1 MTKKLTISALLV
13 ALAMILGYVEVLI
26 PFNFGIPGIK
36 LGLANLVVVV
46 ALYLLNAR
54 QALMISVVRI
64 LLVSFTFGNM
74 AALLYSITGGLLSF
88 AVMVLCRRIKGLSTM
103 SVSVAGGI
111 SHNIGQ
117 ILVAVFVV
125 KNLNLL
131 FYLPVLMIA
140 GIITGLLIGLVAAL
154 LYSITGGLLS
164 FAVMVLCRRIK
175 GLSTMSVSVAGGI
188 SHNIGQ
194 ILVAVFVVKNLNLL
208 FYLPVLMIAGII
220 TGLLIGLVAGLIIP
234 SVRKALQL

>member
-13 ALAMILGYVEVLI
+13 ALAMILSYVEVLI

-103 SVSVAGGI
+103 SVSVAGGCCR
-111 SHNIGQ
+111 SQ
-117 ILVAVFVV
+117 
-125 KNLNLL
+125 
-131 FYLPVLMIA
+131 
-140 GIITGLLIGLVAAL
+140 
-154 LYSITGGLLS
+154 SITTTQS
-164 FAVMVLCRRIK
+164 PAASDK
-175 GLSTMSVSVAGGI
+175 PA
-188 SHNIGQ
+188 NI
-194 ILVAVFVVKNLNLL
+194 ADS
-208 FYLPVLMIAGII
+208 LPKFLEKFNPRMLGF
-220 TGLLIGLVAGLIIP
+220 
-234 SVRKALQL
+234 

>member
-13 ALAMILGYVEVLI
+13 ALAMILSYVEVLI

-46 ALYLLNAR
+46 ALYLL
-54 QALMISVVRI
+54 
-64 LLVSFTFGNM
+64 VSFTFGNM
-74 AALLYSITGGLLSF
+74 
-88 AVMVLCRRIKGLSTM
+88 
-103 SVSVAGGI
+103 
-111 SHNIGQ
+111 
-117 ILVAVFVV
+117 
-125 KNLNLL
+125 
-131 FYLPVLMIA
+131 
-140 GIITGLLIGLVAAL
+140 AAL

>member
-13 ALAMILGYVEVLI
+13 ALAMILSYVEVLI

-140 GIITGLLIGLVAAL
+140 GIITRFAYRPCGR
-154 LYSITGGLLS
+154 SDHS
-164 FAVMVLCRRIK
+164 FCQK
-175 GLSTMSVSVAGGI
+175 GTA
-188 SHNIGQ
+188 
-194 ILVAVFVVKNLNLL
+194 
-208 FYLPVLMIAGII
+208 
-220 TGLLIGLVAGLIIP
+220 TLIIKCT
-234 SVRKALQL
+234 KASYIRCSFPDI

>member
-13 ALAMILGYVEVLI
+13 ALAMILSYVEVLI

-74 AALLYSITGGLLSF
+74 AALLYSIK
-88 AVMVLCRRIKGLSTM
+88 CLSTM
-103 SVSVAGGI
+103 SVSVAVGI
-111 SHNIGQ
+111 SH
-117 ILVAVFVV
+117 
-125 KNLNLL
+125 
-131 FYLPVLMIA
+131 Y
-140 GIITGLLIGLVAAL
+140 
-154 LYSITGGLLS
+154 
-164 FAVMVLCRRIK
+164 
-175 GLSTMSVSVAGGI
+175 
-188 SHNIGQ
+188 IGQ

>member
-13 ALAMILGYVEVLI
+13 ALAMILSYVEVLI

-88 AVMVLCRRIKGLSTM
+88 AVMVLCRRIKGLSTI

-140 GIITGLLIGLVAAL
+140 GI
-154 LYSITGGLLS
+154 
-164 FAVMVLCRRIK
+164 
-175 GLSTMSVSVAGGI
+175 
-188 SHNIGQ
+188 N
-194 ILVAVFVVKNLNLL
+194 
-208 FYLPVLMIAGII
+208 

>member
-13 ALAMILGYVEVLI
+13 ALAMILSYVEVLI

-88 AVMVLCRRIKGLSTM
+88 AVMVLCRRIKGLSTDECQCCRRHQPQHWPD
-103 SVSVAGGI
+103 SGGCI
-111 SHNIGQ
+111 RCQEPESAFLSPGTYDRRHHYRFAYRPCGRSDHSFCQ
-117 ILVAVFVV
+117 
-125 KNLNLL
+125 K
-131 FYLPVLMIA
+131 
-140 GIITGLLIGLVAAL
+140 GTAAL
-154 LYSITGGLLS
+154 IIKRTKASYIRCS
-164 FAVMVLCRRIK
+164 FPDI
-175 GLSTMSVSVAGGI
+175 
-188 SHNIGQ
+188 
-194 ILVAVFVVKNLNLL
+194 
-208 FYLPVLMIAGII
+208 
-220 TGLLIGLVAGLIIP
+220 
-234 SVRKALQL
+234 

>member
-13 ALAMILGYVEVLI
+13 ALAMILSYVEVLI

-46 ALYLLNAR
+46 ALYLLDTR

-64 LLVSFTFGNM
+64 LLVAFTFGNM
-74 AALLYSITGGLLSF
+74 ASLLYSIAGGLLSF
-88 AVMVLCRRIKGLSTM
+88 IVMVLVKNIKGLSTM
-103 SVSVAGGI
+103 GVSVAGGI

-117 ILVAVFVV
+117 IIVAVFVV
-125 KNLNLL
+125 KNMNLF

-140 GIITGLLIGLVAAL
+140 GIITG
-154 LYSITGGLLS
+154 
-164 FAVMVLCRRIK
+164 F
-175 GLSTMSVSVAGGI
+175 
-188 SHNIGQ
+188 
-194 ILVAVFVVKNLNLL
+194 
-208 FYLPVLMIAGII
+208 
-220 TGLLIGLVAGLIIP
+220 LIGLVAGLIIP

>member
-13 ALAMILGYVEVLI
+13 ALAMILSYVEVLI

-103 SVSVAGGI
+103 SV
-111 SHNIGQ
+111 
-117 ILVAVFVV
+117 
-125 KNLNLL
+125 
-131 FYLPVLMIA
+131 
-140 GIITGLLIGLVAAL
+140 
-154 LYSITGGLLS
+154 
-164 FAVMVLCRRIK
+164 
-175 GLSTMSVSVAGGI
+175 I

>member
-13 ALAMILGYVEVLI
+13 ALAMILSYVEVLI

-140 GIITGLLIGLVAAL
+140 GIITGLLIGLVA
-154 LYSITGGLLS
+154 
-164 FAVMVLCRRIK
+164 
-175 GLSTMSVSVAGGI
+175 
-188 SHNIGQ
+188 
-194 ILVAVFVVKNLNLL
+194 
-208 FYLPVLMIAGII
+208 
-220 TGLLIGLVAGLIIP
+220 GLIIP
-234 SVRKALQL
+234 FDVDADGDMMIDDILISLSEEEDFEQSFTAGKTTYLVQGKKED

>member
-13 ALAMILGYVEVLI
+13 ALAMILSYVEVLI

-103 SVSVAGGI
+103 SVSVA
-111 SHNIGQ
+111 
-117 ILVAVFVV
+117 
-125 KNLNLL
+125 
-131 FYLPVLMIA
+131 
-140 GIITGLLIGLVAAL
+140 
-154 LYSITGGLLS
+154 
-164 FAVMVLCRRIK
+164 
-175 GLSTMSVSVAGGI
+175 
-188 SHNIGQ
+188 
-194 ILVAVFVVKNLNLL
+194 KNLNLL